1 MRSLQVNTQFAG
13 PVTILIL
20 AGEIGALSHGDLE
33 EAYHQAY
40 HPGIKALVLDF
51 TNVEYINSAGLAGLI
66 QLIAEAGSQGL
77 ALCVCGLTQHYRGL
91 FELMRLTEYMCI
103 SENCEKAISDCL
115 ALVSH
120 QAEDHRNDGSSTQN
134 NDQ

>member
-33 EAYHQAY
+33 EAYHQA
-40 HPGIKALVLDF
+40 LDF
-51 TNVEYINSAGLAGLI
+51 TKVEYINSAGLAGLI

-115 ALVSH
+115 ALVSP